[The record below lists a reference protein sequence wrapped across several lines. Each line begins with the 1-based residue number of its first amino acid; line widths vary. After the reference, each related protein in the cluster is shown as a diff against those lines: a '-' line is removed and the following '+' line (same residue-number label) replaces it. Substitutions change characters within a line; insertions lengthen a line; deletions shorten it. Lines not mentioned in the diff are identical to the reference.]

1 MRITNSMIYDSV
13 IRNTNN
19 ALERYYALSEQN
31 SSLRK
36 INSPSDDPNGTGQ
49 VLGLRDSLRALE
61 QYQENID
68 TATAWLAAADSALQQ
83 VSDLVTH
90 ISELAEQGATG
101 TLTAAQRLLVAQS
114 VREDFEQLLGLANS
128 EYADQSIFAGQ
139 RTDSDAYAMVLS
151 ADLYGS
157 TLSNASLVSVSGDS
171 DSSVLVQFTASGAVG
186 ADAISYR
193 YSTDGG
199 ETWTES
205 VLAAGDTAFSLGSCS
220 VSLASGAAIT
230 GALASDASLA
240 GGSDYLVVRPAAVY
254 LGNGNDGATV
264 AHYGAADVTA
274 EASGS
279 FSGSVL
285 VRIDADAAASNA
297 AIYSYSTDNGASWV
311 TGNTADDFVF
321 AIPGGALELT
331 LASGAGLAA
340 GEQFVV
346 TPYDADLNLAISPTS
361 SVTVNSVG
369 KDIFGG
375 LYQAPGESSA
385 TATADPNLLESVGR
399 LIGALETNDTDVI
412 GQCLAEI
419 RTALAT
425 VEKAAASIGAR
436 ESRLEYASAAMTI
449 QSDNQTAAASAI
461 EDVDSI
467 ALMVKLKAAETVY
480 KSVVE
485 TSSIILELSLVN
497 YL

>member
-128 EYADQSIFAGQ
+128 EYADQSLFAGQ
-139 RTDSDAYAMVLS
+139 RTDSNAYEMVLS
-151 ADLYGS
+151 ADTYGS
-157 TLSNASLVSVSGDS
+157 TLSAASVLAVSGDS
-171 DSSVLVQFTASGAVG
+171 DMSVLVEFTDSGTVG
-186 ADAISYR
+186 GTGDIGYR

-199 ETWTES
+199 STWTEA
-205 VLAAGDTAFSLGSCS
+205 VLAAGDTTLALGSCS
-220 VSLASGAAIT
+220 VALASGA
-230 GALASDASLA
+230 SLTA
-240 GGSDYLVVRPAAVY
+240 TEQDGGDYLVVRPAAVY
-254 LGNGNDGATV
+254 LGNANDGATV
-264 AHYGAADVTA
+264 THYGAADVTA

-311 TGNTADDFVF
+311 TGNTADDSVF

-385 TATADPNLLESVGR
+385 TATAGPNLLESVGR
-399 LIGALETNDTDVI
+399 LIGALETNDIDVI

-425 VEKAAASIGAR
+425 VEKAAAAIGAR
-436 ESRLEYASAAMTI
+436 ESRLEYASAAMTT